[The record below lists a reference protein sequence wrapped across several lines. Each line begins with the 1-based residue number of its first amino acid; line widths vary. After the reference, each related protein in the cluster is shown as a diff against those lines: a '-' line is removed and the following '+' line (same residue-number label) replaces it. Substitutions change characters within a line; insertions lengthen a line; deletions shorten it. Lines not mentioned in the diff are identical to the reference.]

1 MTVLDDN
8 DNTPVFSQS
17 NYLFEVSEDVVVGHA
32 VGLVSA
38 SDDDEGSNAVI
49 TYFTKMEN
57 GSKRQSDSN

>member
-17 NYLFEVSEDVVVGHA
+17 NYLFEVSEDVAVGHA

-49 TYFTKMEN
+49 NYFTKMEN
-57 GSKRQSDSN
+57 GSKRQSDCN